1 MIKDV
6 MIFDSHAHMND
17 ECFEEDRSLIIEEL
31 LESGIGYFT
40 EIGFDMPSSLKA
52 VELAERYD
60 NVFAAVG
67 FHPDHSDR
75 CREVDIIQLRKM
87 VEEDKVELC
96 GAEADAGQRN
106 IVAIGEIGLDYYYT
120 KEGITERALKAGR
133 EITAQELR
141 GADPEPEIQRETFR
155 KMLRL
160 ARELKMPIN
169 VHSRDAAKDTYDMIV
184 SEKGYENGGIIHC
197 FGYSLEMAK
206 LYVKLG
212 MCVGIGGVVTF
223 KNSRKIKEVVENIP
237 LENIVLETDCPY
249 MAPVPL
255 RGSRNDPR
263 NLVYVVDKIAE
274 LKKMTSDEVIR
285 ITTENAK
292 RVYRIK

>member
-17 ECFEEDRSLIIEEL
+17 ESFEEDRSPVIEN
-31 LESGIGYFT
+31 LESSGIGYFT

-52 VELAERYD
+52 VELAGRYA
-60 NVFAAVG
+60 NVYAAVG

-75 CREVDIIQLRKM
+75 CREEDIIQLRKM
-87 VEEDKVELC
+87 VEEDRVGVC
-96 GAEADAGQRN
+96 GVQGDAGHGK
-106 IVAIGEIGLDYYYT
+106 IVAIGEIGLDYHYT
-120 KEGITERALKAGR
+120 RESIAERALKAGK
-133 EITAQELR
+133 EATPEELE
-141 GADPEPEIQRETFR
+141 GADPEPEIQRETFG

-184 SEKGYENGGIIHC
+184 SEGGYENGGIIHC

-237 LENIVLETDCPY
+237 IENIVLETDCPY

-255 RGSRNDPR
+255 RGTRNEPR
-263 NLVYVVDKIAE
+263 NLVYVADKIAE
-274 LKKMTSDEVIR
+274 LKNMTVDEVIR

-292 RVYRIK
+292 RVYRIG

>member
-1 MIKDV
+1 

-31 LESGIGYFT
+31 RESGIGYFT
-40 EIGFDMPSSLKA
+40 EIGFDMLSSLKA

>member
-133 EITAQELR
+133 EISAQELR